1 MSVKESLLRELG
13 WLISKW
19 FIRLLRSPKYDR
31 QPKRTSMNLLDKEW
45 DKSRQRHKDVNAV
58 LSASK
63 HVLKPNAFDYINSSK
78 SERDPKTQLTTIHN
92 GGFHRPTRQARVTF
106 RPDPYSCNL
115 GIRIWPEGSKGST
128 SIPSLHITA
137 WTFLFLSWRNDM
149 LFLLG
154 LTLRLPDYS

>member
-45 DKSRQRHKDVNAV
+45 GKSRQRHNHVNAV
-58 LSASK
+58 LLSARK
-63 HVLKPNAFDYINSSK
+63 HALKPNAFDYINSCK

-92 GGFHRPTRQARVTF
+92 RGFHRPTRQARVTF
-106 RPDPYSCNL
+106 RPERYSCVL
-115 GIRIWPEGSKGST
+115 GLRIRPEGSKGST

-137 WTFLFLSWRNDM
+137 WRFFFLSWKNGM
-149 LFLLG
+149 LFFIRSN
-154 LTLRLPDYS
+154 T